1 MSCEKHLQAPLIQFK
16 DTSKLQPTVKKYK
29 YKLEKKANNLECCPL
44 NDLDMKLNALND
56 YSDKCFVTAIIS
68 PVNEVN
74 QI

>member
-1 MSCEKHLQAPLIQFK
+1 M
-16 DTSKLQPTVKKYK
+16 KKYK